1 MSKIKDKIDNILQT
15 YGSDVTVLSN
25 EIYEELDEWGDV
37 VVTSSSIRTIK
48 AVKDQNLL
56 KKLILNSTGRVNT
69 SSSVLIVNA
78 DEVFGVREDKVIF
91 ESQTY
96 NITEINP
103 LEISN
108 KKLAQ
113 ILTLGL
119 D

>member
-1 MSKIKDKIDNILQT
+1 
-15 YGSDVTVLSN
+15 
-25 EIYEELDEWGDV
+25 
-37 VVTSSSIRTIK
+37 
-48 AVKDQNLL
+48 
-56 KKLILNSTGRVNT
+56 
-69 SSSVLIVNA
+69 LIVNA

-108 KKLAQ
+108 EKLAQ